1 MLNALPP
8 NSQLKWNNLRDWD
21 GKYAV
26 PYEITGSYSNQEKE
40 VIYDAMKTID
50 KNTCIRFKHR
60 TSEEDYVD
68 IQNSIGEGRTNNI
81 YPPRC
86 IKYDVVIHE
95 MLHVLGLWH
104 EHMRNDRDKYV
115 KVHEENVLE
124 GYQNQFGKLL
134 STDAYTYG
142 VPYDYLSIM
151 HYEKNAFAKPGTIT
165 LETLDKC
172 KDKDVACGGLLNK
185 GMLNCSDAYYSNLCC
200 ASCKLLIE
208 AIAFNRRTT
217 QQPNT
222 RLVSRESLPP
232 PLPDFS
238 AADSIY
244 RCEDKEPVRCKELAE
259 NHLLKCLTEIADVNL
274 CCRTCNRILDYLVI
288 ILIDRE
294 ILDNVTGLDERFV
307 LPEGKLSVIC
317 GVASA
322 NSFGSSKWTYSSVVT
337 IQTSSAIP
345 SINDNEPITPI
356 DYKRL
361 TADDLSMDQLLK
373 LIHSS
378 HVEDLPSKLIESSPG
393 MRFVVTP
400 KSEVGSSSADISVD
414 SFVVNSQLETTSPLP
429 TLLSSAVD
437 SEDVVKLEP
446 ELSEDAVGP
455 DYKLVEERVRQAIGA
470 DEPSSI
476 EKLRYLQAFGLIDR
490 VL

>member
-1 MLNALPP
+1 MI
-8 NSQLKWNNLRDWD
+8 QLLYLFASIYCVSLSADIWIRRNL
-21 GKYAV
+21 
-26 PYEITGSYSNQEKE
+26 
-40 VIYDAMKTID
+40 
-50 KNTCIRFKHR
+50 
-60 TSEEDYVD
+60 
-68 IQNSIGEGRTNNI
+68 
-81 YPPRC
+81 
-86 IKYDVVIHE
+86 
-95 MLHVLGLWH
+95 
-104 EHMRNDRDKYV
+104 
-115 KVHEENVLE
+115 EN
-124 GYQNQFGKLL
+124 
-134 STDAYTYG
+134 
-142 VPYDYLSIM
+142 
-151 HYEKNAFAKPGTIT
+151 
-165 LETLDKC
+165 
-172 KDKDVACGGLLNK
+172 
-185 GMLNCSDAYYSNLCC
+185 SNLYEFDSTQS
-200 ASCKLLIE
+200 APSEIARVRLLVTTAQIRNGSSSLPVHLLRVRWSE
-208 AIAFNRRTT
+208 AINAAAYRVHCEANTT
-217 QQPNT
+217 
-222 RLVSRESLPP
+222 
-232 PLPDFS
+232 D
-238 AADSIY
+238 
-244 RCEDKEPVRCKELAE
+244 
-259 NHLLKCLTEIADVNL
+259 H
-274 CCRTCNRILDYLVI
+274 VI